1 METLL
6 KSQDTNP
13 KIQNIY
19 LGSGFNLFWVVEHE
33 KNRFAN
39 TNKLQ
44 SAERKVFVFWER
56 KNQGEK
62 NISVNLI
69 LKISWICSLWH
80 RFDSK
85 LFRAIQ
91 QINLKMDETV
101 AYFKNKPES
110 GLYSPVKGPVQLLSS
125 ETAVRIE
132 SADY

>member
-1 METLL
+1 MKKIGLPILINYNPQKEKFLYFGET
-6 KSQDTNP
+6 
-13 KIQNIY
+13 
-19 LGSGFNLFWVVEHE
+19 
-33 KNRFAN
+33 
-39 TNKLQ
+39 
-44 SAERKVFVFWER
+44 

-101 AYFKNKPES
+101 AYYKNKPES
-110 GLYSPVKGPVQLLSS
+110 GLYRPVKGPV
-125 ETAVRIE
+125 
-132 SADY
+132 